1 MAKPITGETHVG
13 ERREK
18 RPNGDIYVY
27 ERVTAYNEK
36 TKKTYTVSQKL
47 KGKIKAGM
55 QEIVPTRSK
64 KRKGEGR
71 NATRRHT
78 GLTDILEWVG
88 KVSGIDDDVRASFSQ
103 GDAEKML
110 SIARY
115 LVGSGGDTLPRLE
128 SWQVMH
134 PLPYQEA
141 ITEDVYGKLFKDV
154 GRNKDGVQK
163 YFSARAARLGE
174 SPVLAFDST
183 TISTYSENQSEARR
197 GFNKDGDGLNT
208 IKLLTLYS
216 VKAREPM
223 AFSKQPGNIPDV
235 ISIENTLTQLKYLN
249 LKKPLIVTDNGYY
262 SQKNMMEFAL
272 RNVKFLTLVDPNI
285 VWVRETVDE
294 LRATIAGMSS
304 TCPFDPSICG
314 ATSRKMHQFSRVR
327 QRSRN
332 GKVPGEKETI
342 LRRLYVHVYYSPNNE
357 AKKELAFRKD
367 LLELKAQVEEGK
379 TEFTESAQKKIDK
392 YLTCSRKGRGG
403 RLKVGFNDEAIAE
416 AKKYFG
422 YFALVSNQT
431 MDTFTALE
439 NYRLREKIEE
449 LFAVQKGRLDG
460 ARPRTWYPD
469 NLRGRQFAQFI
480 SLGYHC
486 VLTKKIK
493 EVQAKLRKKEPGKAK
508 SLIKLEKK
516 LDNWLSQRSLAQ
528 ILDWF
533 DCIETT
539 KVQTAMAEYRWSTE
553 SVARD
558 KLFLEYLGGSSLF
571 QVGNLKSSLP
581 AMR

>member
-1 MAKPITGETHVG
+1 MAKPITGKTHVG

-18 RPNGDIYVY
+18 RPNSDIYVY

-47 KGKIKAGM
+47 KGKIKAGTL
-55 QEIVPTRSK
+55 EIAPTRPK
-64 KRKGEGR
+64 KRKGEER
-71 NATRRHT
+71 VTTATRQHT

-88 KVSGIDDDVRASFSQ
+88 RASGIDADVRASFSQ

-115 LVGSGGDTLPRLE
+115 WIGSGGNTLPRLE

-154 GRNKDGVQK
+154 GCNEDGVQK
-163 YFSARAARLGE
+163 YFSARAVRLGE

-223 AFSKQPGNIPDV
+223 VFSKQPGNVPDV
-235 ISIENTLTQLKYLN
+235 ISIENTLTQLKCFN
-249 LKKPLIVTDNGYY
+249 LEKPLIVTDNGYY
-262 SQKNMMEFAL
+262 SQRNMMEFAL
-272 RNVKFLTLVDPNI
+272 RNMKFLTLVDPNI
-285 VWVRETVDE
+285 VWVREMIDE
-294 LRATIAGMSS
+294 LRTTIAGMSS

-314 ATSRKMHQFSRVR
+314 ARSRKMHQFSRVR

-332 GKVPGEKETI
+332 GKAAGEKETI
-342 LRRLYVHVYYSPNNE
+342 SRRLYVHVYYSPDNE

-367 LLELKAQVEEGK
+367 LLELKAQIEEGK
-379 TEFTESAQKKIDK
+379 DEFTESAQKKIDK

-469 NLRGRQFAQFI
+469 NLRGRQFTQFV

-486 VLTKKIK
+486 FLTKKIK
-493 EVQAKLRKKEPGKAK
+493 EVQARLRKKKSGKSK
-508 SLIKLEKK
+508 SLMKLEKK
-516 LDNWLSQRSLAQ
+516 LENWLAQRSLAQ
-528 ILDWF
+528 TLDWF

-539 KVQTAMAEYRWSTE
+539 KVQTAMADYRWSTE

-558 KLFLEYLGGSSLF
+558 KLFLEYLG
-571 QVGNLKSSLP
+571 VDIK
-581 AMR
+581 

>member
-1 MAKPITGETHVG
+1 MAKPITGKTHVG
-13 ERREK
+13 ERREM

-27 ERVTAYNEK
+27 ERITAYNEK
-36 TKKTYTVSQKL
+36 TRKTYTVSQKL
-47 KGKIKAGM
+47 KGKIKAGT
-55 QEIVPTRSK
+55 QEIVPTRPK
-64 KRKGEGR
+64 KHKGEGTVVD
-71 NATRRHT
+71 ATRHHT
-78 GLTDILEWVG
+78 GLTDILAWVG
-88 KVSGIDDDVRASFSQ
+88 KVSGIDADVRASFSE
-103 GDAEKML
+103 GDAAKML

-115 LVGSGGDTLPRLE
+115 WIGSGGNTLPRLE

-134 PLPYQEA
+134 PLPYGEA
-141 ITEDVYGKLFKDV
+141 ITEDVYGDLFKDV
-154 GRNKDGVQK
+154 GRNEAGVQS

-216 VKAREPM
+216 VKAREPI
-223 AFSKQPGNIPDV
+223 AFAKQPGNIPDV
-235 ISIENTLTQLKYLN
+235 ISIENTLVQLKCLN
-249 LKKPLIVTDNGYY
+249 PEKPLIITDNGYY

-272 RNVKFLTLVDPNI
+272 RNVKFLTLVDPDI
-285 VWVRETVDE
+285 VWVRETVDA
-294 LRATIAGMSS
+294 LRATLANMSS

-314 ATSRKMHQFSRVR
+314 ATSLRMHQFTRVR
-327 QRSRN
+327 ERSRN
-332 GKVPGEKETI
+332 GIVAGEEETI
-342 LRRLYVHVYYSPNNE
+342 LRRLYVHVFYSPDNE

-367 LLELKAQVEEGK
+367 LLELKAQIEGGK
-379 TEFTESAQKKIDK
+379 TEFTKSAQKKIDK

-403 RLKVGFNDEAIAE
+403 HLTVRFNDEAIIK

-449 LFAVQKGRLDG
+449 LFAVQKGRIDG

-469 NLRGRQFAQFI
+469 NLRGRQFSQFVA
-480 SLGYHC
+480 LGYYC
-486 VLTKKIK
+486 FLTKKIK
-493 EVQAKLRKKEPGKAK
+493 QLQARLGKKEPGKTEA
-508 SLIKLEKK
+508 LIKLERK
-516 LDNWLSQRSLAQ
+516 LDNWLAQRSLAQ

-539 KVQTAMAEYRWSTE
+539 EIQTAMGSYRWSTE

-558 KLFLEYLGGSSLF
+558 RLFLKYLG
-571 QVGNLKSSLP
+571 VDTK
-581 AMR
+581 

>member
-1 MAKPITGETHVG
+1 MPKQVTGKSHVG

-27 ERVTAYNEK
+27 ERITAYDENK
-36 TKKTYTVSQKL
+36 RKTYTVSQRL
-47 KGKIKAGM
+47 KGKIKAGT
-55 QEIVPTRSK
+55 QELVPTRPK
-64 KRKGEGR
+64 KREDEGGVVDA
-71 NATRRHT
+71 NRRHT
-78 GLTDILEWVG
+78 GLTDILGWVG
-88 KVSGIDDDVRASFSQ
+88 KASAIDEDVHTSFEQ

-115 LVGSGGDTLPRLE
+115 WIGSGGNTLPRME

-134 PLPYQEA
+134 PLPYCEP
-141 ITEDVYGKLFKDV
+141 ISEDIYGKLFKDV
-154 GRNKDGVQK
+154 GCNEDSVQR
-163 YFSARAARLGE
+163 YFSSRANRLNK

-183 TISTYSENQSEARR
+183 TISTYSENQSDARR

-216 VKAREPM
+216 VKDREPI
-223 AFSKQPGNIPDV
+223 AFGKQPGNIPDV
-235 ISIENTLTQLKYLN
+235 ISIENTIAQLNCLN
-249 LKKPLIVTDNGYY
+249 LEAPLVVTDNGYY
-262 SQKNMMEFAL
+262 SQQNMMEFA
-272 RNVKFLTLVDPNI
+272 RSNVKFLTLVDPNI
-285 VWVRETVDE
+285 VWVRETVDA
-294 LRATIAGMSS
+294 LREEIAGMSS
-304 TCPFDPSICG
+304 TCPFDPSVCG
-314 ATSRKMHQFSRVR
+314 ATAMRMHEFSRIR

-332 GKVPGEKETI
+332 GKVAGDKESFS
-342 LRRLYVHVYYSPNNE
+342 RRLYVHVYYSPDNE

-367 LLELKAQVEEGK
+367 LLGLKAQIEDGV
-379 TEFTESAQKKIDK
+379 TEFTKSAQKKIET
-392 YLTCSRKGRGG
+392 YLTYSRKGRGG
-403 RLKVGFNDEAIAE
+403 KLKVGFNDEAIAE

-449 LFAVQKGRLDG
+449 LFAVQKGKIDG

-469 NLRGRQFAQFI
+469 NLRGRQFVQFI
-480 SLGYHC
+480 ALGYHC
-486 VLTKKIK
+486 FLTKKIK
-493 EVQAKLRKKEPGKAK
+493 EVQARLGKNEPEKTKAI
-508 SLIKLEKK
+508 LTLEKK
-516 LDNWLSQRSLAQ
+516 LDKWLTQRSLAQ

-539 KVQTAMAEYRWSTE
+539 QVKTAMGNHRWSTE

-558 KLFLEYLGGSSLF
+558 RLFLEYLG
-571 QVGNLKSSLP
+571 VNR
-581 AMR
+581 A

>member
-1 MAKPITGETHVG
+1 MAKPITGKTHVG

-18 RPNGDIYVY
+18 RPNGDIYFY
-27 ERVTAYNEK
+27 ERITAYNER

-47 KGKIKAGM
+47 KGKIKAGT
-55 QEIVPTRSK
+55 QEIVPTRPK
-64 KRKGEGR
+64 KRKDKAGVID
-71 NATRRHT
+71 ATRRHT

-88 KVSGIDDDVRASFSQ
+88 KVSGIDDDVLSSFSQ
-103 GDAEKML
+103 GDAEKIL

-115 LVGSGGDTLPRLE
+115 WIGSGGNTLPRLE

-134 PLPYQEA
+134 PLPYREE

-154 GRNKDGVQK
+154 GRDEEGVQR
-163 YFSARAARLGE
+163 YFSARAVRLGD

-183 TISTYSENQSEARR
+183 TISTYSENQSEARQ
-197 GFNKDGDGLNT
+197 GFNKDRDRLNT

-216 VKAREPM
+216 VKSREPM
-223 AFSKQPGNIPDV
+223 VFAKQPGNIPDV
-235 ISIENTLTQLKYLN
+235 ITIENTLTQLKCLN

-285 VWVRETVDE
+285 VWVREAVDE
-294 LRATIAGMSS
+294 LRETLAAMSS
-304 TCPFDPSICG
+304 TCPFDPSVCG
-314 ATSRKMHQFSRVR
+314 ATSLRMHQFSRVR
-327 QRSRN
+327 RRSRN
-332 GKVPGEKETI
+332 GKVAGEKETI
-342 LRRLYVHVYYSPNNE
+342 SRRLYVHVYYSYNNE
-357 AKKELAFRKD
+357 AKKELAFRRD
-367 LLELKAQVEEGK
+367 LLELKTQVEEGIN
-379 TEFTESAQKKIDK
+379 EFTDSAQKKIDK
-392 YLTCSRKGRGG
+392 YLTCSKKGRGG
-403 RLKVGFNDEAIAE
+403 KLKVGFNDQAIAE

-422 YFALVSNQT
+422 YFALVSNHT

-469 NLRGRQFAQFI
+469 NLRGRQFTQFV
-480 SLGYHC
+480 SLCYHC
-486 VLTKKIK
+486 FLTKKIK
-493 EVQAKLRKKEPGKAK
+493 QVQARLRKKEAGKNK

-516 LDNWLSQRSLAQ
+516 LETWLAQRSLAQ

-539 KVQTAMAEYRWSTE
+539 KVQTGMGNYRWSTE

-558 KLFLEYLGGSSLF
+558 RLFLKYLG
-571 QVGNLKSSLP
+571 VNP
-581 AMR
+581 E